1 MSEYFEGKS
10 VLLTGAA
17 GFVGS
22 HLSDRLIHD
31 GARVLA
37 VDNFAFSRP
46 DWSDGKA
53 PPGLTWKKL
62 DIRNAEEVRGA
73 FEQAKPDVVFHLA
86 AVANPRTCKQDFPT
100 AFDVNIVGTQ
110 NLFRFAP
117 AEARFLFMSSAAVYG
132 PPEYLPIDEAHP
144 RRGSDPYSVTKIV
157 GEDLATSY
165 AKNYGRNVVI
175 VRNFNSFGVGQTG
188 DYIVPQLVR
197 QAITDKKIELWD
209 PSTVRDLMYIEDT
222 VDALTAVA
230 ASPDRSIVNVGSGR
244 GLAVG
249 ELAKLIAERVGPG
262 VEIVDLHKK
271 VIGSP
276 ALVANNER
284 LRALGWN
291 ERVGLELGVDRTISW
306 TRAALAAAH

>member
-22 HLSDRLIHD
+22 HLSDRLIRA
-31 GARVLA
+31 GSRVLA
-37 VDNFAFSRP
+37 VDNLAFSRP

-53 PPGLTWKKL
+53 PAGLTWKKL
-62 DIRNAEEVRGA
+62 DIRNAEEVRAA
-73 FEQAKPDVVFHLA
+73 FELAKPDVVFHLA

-110 NLFRFAP
+110 NMFRFAP

-144 RRGSDPYSVTKIV
+144 RRGNDPYSVTKII

-222 VDALTAVA
+222 VDALTSVA
-230 ASPDRSIVNVGSGR
+230 ASPDRSVVNVGSGR

-306 TRAALAAAH
+306 TRSALAVAH